1 MGISI
6 GMVGL
11 GAFGSGFVDLFKSH
25 PLVDRIAFC
34 DMEKDRVKHF
44 AESDFMKHKFDP
56 KDVYYSLDDICKS
69 DLDAIVIITQPWLH
83 APQAIQVMESGKSVF
98 SAVPISSVPDGT
110 EILDWCDKI
119 INTVKTTGK
128 HYMLGETTYYHPEV
142 MFMRRQAAAGNFGT
156 FISANAEYAHDYSG
170 AWGCSLREVYEH
182 RTAST
187 IGSKWPRILKEKYLD
202 KGIVPGPMHYP
213 THSVSGPVSVMKAHA
228 LKVSAIGVKPTGYD
242 DHFEKTDGA
251 LGGSF
256 ANETGFFHMSN
267 GSVFTVREYREITSH
282 GYKINVF
289 GTCGTWRDDKWY
301 WTRRGKDLPI
311 DQTPE
316 HGEQELTPQEMRDE
330 LPHEVTEAFMMAEDH
345 SLSAEDVKNMD
356 FTPKGHG
363 GSHPYLVHEF
373 VSAIAEN
380 RIPAIN
386 AWEASRYMAMGVMA
400 HKSALKDGEMLDVP
414 DWGNAPE

>member
-11 GAFGSGFVDLFKSH
+11 GAFGSSFVDLFKSH

-34 DMEKDRVKHF
+34 DMEKHRVKHW
-44 AESDFMKHKFDP
+44 AESDFMKHKFDA
-56 KDVYYSLDDICKS
+56 KDAYYSLDNICKT
-69 DLDAIVIITQPWLH
+69 DLDAIVVITQPWLH

-119 INTVKTTGK
+119 INTVKKTGK
-128 HYMLGETTYYHPEV
+128 HYMLGETRYYQPEV
-142 MFMRRQAAAGNFGT
+142 MFLRRQAAKGMFGT

-170 AWGCSLREVYEH
+170 AWGCSCREVQ
-182 RTAST
+182 RCRRASA
-187 IGSKWPRILKEKYLD
+187 IGSEWPSMLKAKYLD
-202 KGIVPGPMHYP
+202 KGITSGPMHYP
-213 THSVSGPVSVMKAHA
+213 THSVSGPVSIMEAHA
-228 LKVSAIGVKPTGYD
+228 LKVSAIGVNPTGYD
-242 DHFEKTDGA
+242 DHFEKEGA
-251 LGGSF
+251 SF

-267 GSVFTVREYREITSH
+267 GAVLTAREYREITTH
-282 GYKINVF
+282 GHKINVF
-289 GTCGTWRDDKWY
+289 GTCATWRDDMWY
-301 WTRRGKDLPI
+301 WTKREKDLPI
-311 DQTPE
+311 DQIPE
-316 HGEQELTPQEMRDE
+316 CGEQKLSDEELRDE
-330 LPHEVTEAFMMAEDH
+330 LPRDVVEAFMQAEDH

-356 FTPKGHG
+356 FTPRGHG

-373 VSAIAEN
+373 VSAIAEA
-380 RIPAIN
+380 RIPAID

-414 DWGNAPE
+414 DWGDAPESP